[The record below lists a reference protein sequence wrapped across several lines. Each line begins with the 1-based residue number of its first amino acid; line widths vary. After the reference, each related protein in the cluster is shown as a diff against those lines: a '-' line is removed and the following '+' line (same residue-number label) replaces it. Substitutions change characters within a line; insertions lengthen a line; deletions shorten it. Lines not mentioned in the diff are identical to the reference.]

1 MRKSKGIN
9 RRDATRNI
17 GMAAGAAIFGSSI
30 VSAAVPTPAQI
41 EGPFHPGWDQ
51 DDLDLD
57 LTLID
62 GHLDVASGEMMLVR
76 GRVTDTGGNP
86 LRNALVDIWQ
96 ANEHGKYAHPD
107 DPSPEPLDPNFQGR
121 GVINTDAEGRY
132 AFRTIRPG
140 AYPLKYLGFDG
151 WRAAHIHFQVSHEH
165 SDTLTTQM
173 YFEGDPLLHQ
183 DEELAKVPE
192 ELHQLLIPKP
202 GIDDGSGLPLL
213 RFDVVLAIT
222 DV

>member
-1 MRKSKGIN
+1 
-9 RRDATRNI
+9 
-17 GMAAGAAIFGSSI
+17 MAAGAAIFGSSI

-121 GVINTDAEGRY
+121 GVINTDAEGRLNQ
-132 AFRTIRPG
+132 ALIR
-140 AYPLKYLGFDG
+140 
-151 WRAAHIHFQVSHEH
+151 
-165 SDTLTTQM
+165 
-173 YFEGDPLLHQ
+173 
-183 DEELAKVPE
+183 
-192 ELHQLLIPKP
+192 
-202 GIDDGSGLPLL
+202 
-213 RFDVVLAIT
+213 
-222 DV
+222 